1 MTRRMRNASE
11 RGYSLMIVIVT
22 LVFLSALALI
32 TVQVVSVETRVA
44 GNDRAA
50 HNALYI
56 AQAGIAWGTDLLR
69 QAPYEVVDSASV
81 SKALA
86 LGFAPVTG
94 TGATVLDGWLELPG
108 SPVSYGGGTFRVAI
122 KDDNDDANPTSDSNS
137 RFFMRALGTD
147 ASGNRRLI
155 EVVMAVP

>member
-1 MTRRMRNASE
+1 MIRRMNGPSE

-32 TVQVVSVETRVA
+32 TVQAVSVESRVA

-50 HNALYI
+50 HNALYVSE
-56 AQAGIAWGTDLLR
+56 AGIAWGTDLLR
-69 QAPYEVVDSASV
+69 QAPYEVIDSV
-81 SKALA
+81 SVTKVLA
-86 LGFAPVTG
+86 LGFTPVTG
-94 TGATVLDGWLELPG
+94 TGATVLDGWFELPG
-108 SPVSYGGGTFRVAI
+108 SPVSFGGGTYRVAI

>member
-1 MTRRMRNASE
+1 MTRRTNRPSE

-32 TVQVVSVETRVA
+32 TVQAVSVESRVA
-44 GNDRAA
+44 GNDRTA
-50 HNALYI
+50 HSALYI
-56 AQAGIAWGTDLLR
+56 AQAGIAWGTNLLR
-69 QAPYEVVDSASV
+69 QAPYEVVDSTSL
-81 SKALA
+81 SKVLA
-86 LGFAPVTG
+86 LGFTSITG

-108 SPVSYGGGTFRVAI
+108 SQVTFGGGTYRVAI
-122 KDDNDDANPTSDSNS
+122 KDDDDDANPTSDSNS
-137 RFFMRALGTD
+137 RFLMRALGTD